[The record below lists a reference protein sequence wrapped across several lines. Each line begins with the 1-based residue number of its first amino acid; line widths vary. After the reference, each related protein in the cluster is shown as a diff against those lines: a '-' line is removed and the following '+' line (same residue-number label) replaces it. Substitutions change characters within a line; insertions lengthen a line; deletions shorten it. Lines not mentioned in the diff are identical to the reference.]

1 MDAGNGSPPPLH
13 ARHTR
18 DPHRLA
24 TKGSIDYKPPP
35 AQHQTEEA
43 VMATS
48 HVPHHQFRPRLPTP
62 PPSCPLSRPLRTLQ
76 DFRTGEGAHVL

>member
-1 MDAGNGSPPPLH
+1 MVLH
-13 ARHTR
+13 PRSTPGTPAILIAWLPR
-18 DPHRLA
+18 
-24 TKGSIDYKPPP
+24 GSIDYRPPP

-48 HVPHHQFRPRLPTP
+48 HVPHHQFRPRLPAP
-62 PPSCPLSRPLRTLQ
+62 LPSCALSRPLRTQQ

>member
-1 MDAGNGSPPPLH
+1 
-13 ARHTR
+13 
-18 DPHRLA
+18 
-24 TKGSIDYKPPP
+24 
-35 AQHQTEEA
+35 
-43 VMATS
+43 MATS